1 MEVNKI
7 YAIMEEKTGYIGGN
21 SNKLVLDLIIERGI
35 RNSDYCNNTIAL
47 IEYLSRME
55 ALENGWY

>member
-1 MEVNKI
+1 MIRFMLLWK
-7 YAIMEEKTGYIGGN
+7 KTGYIGGN
-21 SNKLVLDLIIERGI
+21 STKLVLDLIIERGI
-35 RNSDYCNNTIAL
+35 RNSDYCNNTIEL